1 MITQSYTLS
10 LQSVGP
16 PVRVSCCQG
25 DTKSRDLS
33 FKLVSDGVL
42 FAPPT
47 GATVTI
53 DGTKPD
59 GKAFTVSG
67 TLSGST
73 ATVTLTEQMTVL
85 AGEIP
90 CQLTIISGTEVLGTA
105 RFLLCV
111 QPSAISDDPDLSE
124 TDLSAIADLRDTA
137 IAAKTAAAASASEA
151 AASASSASASA
162 SAAATTLASAV
173 KVTDFTDANL
183 TWNANKVTTAQ
194 LPPVIKALSGC
205 PNLLEFIP
213 AAAVTIEYTR
223 DGGATWT
230 DYGASDS
237 EKVGLFDVLYTGD
250 LYLGKR
256 ATSDTSSTSDGLRI
270 TIDADTAGVYAMV
283 RYLVVYVNQTCKFTL
298 ETATR
303 NAPTLFTAKYSGVNA
318 YSFTA
323 IPMNQLLFGN
333 FNVQNHDTHLRLT
346 LLNGSSGVAYIEH
359 LWMFASQAWRYPS
372 NLARCGHLY
381 KWDLDQNATFPGNI
395 TANKLIG
402 DLTGAA
408 TSLVDS
414 GDTTKTIKIGYRG
427 DGLTADTA
435 TCLAGFNADGNMKN
449 VPWTVAKGKIQTY
462 TEGTSGNWK
471 FRKWESGFKEA
482 WYRGPLTT
490 SIEADGGGGIYFKS
504 GLSVDYPF
512 AYDSAPMVNISVTA
526 PGVMVWPVVAAE
538 TDTSSVYFYLVSNS
552 SKTSQ
557 TYYVNL
563 YIAG

>member
-1 MITQSYTLS
+1 MELTLS
-10 LQSVGP
+10 NGKEFFWQW
-16 PVRVSCCQG
+16 
-25 DTKSRDLS
+25 DTKQSITLKETAPTVH
-33 FKLVSDGVL
+33 FKADDDNAVEI
-42 FAPPT
+42 
-47 GATVTI
+47 TVTNKQAQVPDEILQKAENILLWTYSI
-53 DGTKPD
+53 DHTMDVAEIKVKPRPKPPGYVYTPAD
-59 GKAFTVSG
+59 AVSW
-67 TLSGST
+67 
-73 ATVTLTEQMTVL
+73 EQLKQRIDAAEKTVL
-85 AGEIP
+85 EAA
-90 CQLTIISGTEVLGTA
+90 TKATTA
-105 RFLLCV
+105 ANSV
-111 QPSAISDDPDLSE
+111 ANKVDKAKPSAAGNMATLDASGNL
-124 TDLSAIADLRDTA
+124 TDSGKKPTPEGIGAVATA
-137 IAAKTAAAASASEA
+137 
-151 AASASSASASA
+151 
-162 SAAATTLASAV
+162 
-173 KVTDFTDANL
+173 DFTDANL
-183 TWNANKVTTAQ
+183 AWNANKVTTVQ

-237 EKVGLFDVLYTGD
+237 EKVGLCDVLYTGD

-303 NAPTLFTAKYSGVNA
+303 NAPTVFTAKYSGVNA

-381 KWDLDQNATFPGNI
+381 KWDLNQNATFPGNI

-402 DLTGAA
+402 DLNGAA

-414 GDTTKTIKIGYRG
+414 GDTSKTIKVGYRG

-449 VPWTVAKGKIQTY
+449 VPWSVVKSKLQTY

-490 SIEADGGGGIYFKS
+490 SIDADGGGGIYFKS

-512 AYDSAPMVNISVTA
+512 AYDAAPMVNISVTA

-538 TDTSSVYFYLVSNS
+538 TDTSSVYFYLASNTS
-552 SKTSQ
+552 QSSQ

-563 YIAG
+563 YVAG

>member
-1 MITQSYTLS
+1 MLTQSHTLS
-10 LQSVGP
+10 LQPGAIP
-16 PVRVSCCQG
+16 TRVPCTQADNLARTLTFQLTDQG
-25 DTKSRDLS
+25 AS
-33 FKLVSDGVL
+33 FT
-42 FAPPT
+42 PPT
-47 GATVTI
+47 GSTI
-53 DGTKPD
+53 TMEGTKPD
-59 GKAFTVSG
+59 GHSFSALC
-67 TLSGST
+67 TLSDGLVS
-73 ATVTLTEQMTVL
+73 VNLTQQMTAV
-85 AGEIP
+85 AGEVP
-90 CQLTIISGTEVLGTA
+90 CQLTITKSGETIGTA
-105 RFLLCV
+105 RFFLCV
-111 QPSAISDDPDLSE
+111 EASALPQDA
-124 TDLSAIADLRDTA
+124 DLSASDLSAMTELRNTVV
-137 IAAKTAAAASASEA
+137 AAKESA

-194 LPPVIKALSGC
+194 LPPVIMALSGC

-237 EKVGLFDVLYTGD
+237 EKVGLCDVLYTGD

-270 TIDADTAGVYAMV
+270 IIDADNAGVYAMV
-283 RYLVVYVNQTCKFTL
+283 RYLVVYVNKTCKFTL

-303 NAPTLFTAKYSGVNA
+303 NAPTTFTALYTNENV
-318 YSFTA
+318 YQFTA

-512 AYDSAPMVNISVTA
+512 AYDAVPMVNISVTA
-526 PGVMVWPVVAAE
+526 PGVMVWPVVANE

-552 SKTSQ
+552 SRAAQ